1 MPCFLEVY
9 GYRDPNPMNPLG
21 WNLTTVVQQL
31 ISSLMTIGAFVGS
44 LGAGPMSVYLGRKP
58 CVWIACVL
66 CCASNAIMQGTTS
79 IGALYVGRTLI
90 GISNGFFMTF
100 GQLYIQEVIPARYRG
115 ASIASFNVFTSLG
128 ALVGTVVDNFTAKM
142 QDKQCYRVPL
152 SVIYAVPA
160 IIFVCLFFIPESPR
174 YLVSKGKFEQARK
187 GLVWLRPTGSNIE
200 AEIHSI
206 EEAARLEKEMSESTG
221 WLDLVRR
228 PLDRK
233 RTMLA
238 VGAVTTQAASGAF
251 FMIAYGTYFFEMA
264 GVGNAFE
271 NSCILSGVGVA
282 AILFCVAIMPR
293 FGRRRRFLTTS
304 LIICG
309 FAQLIVAL
317 IYTKR
322 NKNNPE
328 MTGKLIVAFSI
339 IYIVAYNGGMS
350 SFAWV
355 VGGELPRQSLRSY
368 TFGAAAGVGF
378 LGAWLAAFTAPYFI
392 NPSSLNWGPQVCLFS
407 ARFGHC

>member
-1 MPCFLEVY
+1 
-9 GYRDPNPMNPLG
+9 
-21 WNLTTVVQQL
+21 
-31 ISSLMTIGAFVGS
+31 
-44 LGAGPMSVYLGRKP
+44 
-58 CVWIACVL
+58 
-66 CCASNAIMQGTTS
+66 
-79 IGALYVGRTLI
+79 
-90 GISNGFFMTF
+90 
-100 GQLYIQEVIPARYRG
+100 
-115 ASIASFNVFTSLG
+115 
-128 ALVGTVVDNFTAKM
+128 
-142 QDKQCYRVPL
+142 
-152 SVIYAVPA
+152 
-160 IIFVCLFFIPESPR
+160 
-174 YLVSKGKFEQARK
+174 
-187 GLVWLRPTGSNIE
+187 
-200 AEIHSI
+200 
-206 EEAARLEKEMSESTG
+206 MSESTG

-309 FAQLIVAL
+309 ITQLIVA
-317 IYTKR
+317 IVYTKR
-322 NKNNPE
+322 DKNNPE

-392 NPSSLNWGPQVCLFS
+392 NPASLNWGPQVRLFPSLVWTLLTSSAVRLHLVPQLSPGRSLRLLLHPGDQGPHSRGDQRALRGRCPREEVGRLSHFDPKQQHPGEAASRNCKHNRGRRYWQADRRCL
-407 ARFGHC
+407 G